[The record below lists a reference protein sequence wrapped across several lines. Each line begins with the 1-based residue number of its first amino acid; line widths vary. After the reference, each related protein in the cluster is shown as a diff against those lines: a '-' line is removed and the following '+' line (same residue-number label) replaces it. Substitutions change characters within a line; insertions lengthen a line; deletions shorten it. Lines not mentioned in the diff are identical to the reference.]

1 MQKFDSRSDEE
12 EGHIVLLIS
21 VYPLQ
26 ICVAVFSADACKFRV
41 RGKNKSYLCTQISYF
56 CSPDL
61 SLTEINLGAM
71 SEGLNIAK
79 SIIAFK
85 RKSLRV
91 HCHQTKIKHIIKVAD
106 WGYTCFVNARR
117 STSTKIGMID
127 FDRSCKVWYTK
138 AALNTQLKNK
148 TQPPI

>member
-21 VYPLQ
+21 VRLLQ
-26 ICVAVFSADACKFRV
+26 ICVAVFSADACNFRV
-41 RGKNKSYLCTQISYF
+41 RGKNKSYLFTQISYF

-91 HCHQTKIKHIIKVAD
+91 HCHQTKIKHIIKDAD
-106 WGYTCFVNARR
+106 WGYTCFF
-117 STSTKIGMID
+117 IGVLKMRE
-127 FDRSCKVWYTK
+127 DRHLRKS
-138 AALNTQLKNK
+138 A
-148 TQPPI
+148 